1 MSYTTMAKLSFVKQV
16 RLFYNTD
23 IFFSPHGSALVNLMF
38 ARPHSVVIECNP
50 PYFYEIWYSNTAL
63 ISRLHHIM
71 LATYKRDLKEDWKW
85 KRAEEAYFEGR
96 IGRIRR
102 QYADNKVNP
111 PVFVVKS
118 AVEDA
123 IAYLK
128 RWRFVFEVSDK
139 WSPLFF

>member
-1 MSYTTMAKLSFVKQV
+1 MSYTTMEKLSFVKQV

-63 ISRLHHIM
+63 ISRVHHIM
-71 LATYKRDLKEDWKW
+71 LATYKGNLTGSSKW
-85 KRAEEAYFEGR
+85 KRAEQAYFGG
-96 IGRIRR
+96 IMSRIRR
-102 QYADNKVNP
+102 QYADDHVNP
-111 PVFVVKS
+111 PVFVVKG

-123 IAYLK
+123 VAYLK